1 MGVFARIFRRSKT
14 TEETQAAGTGA
25 EGAATEPPRTED
37 AAGAVEPKA
46 SDEAPKTAEPAVKE
60 AEEVTGESVD
70 IPKQQQSSDAAD
82 SETGEGART

>member
-25 EGAATEPPRTED
+25 EGAATERPTED

-60 AEEVTGESVD
+60 AEGVTGESVD

>member
-1 MGVFARIFRRSKT
+1 W
-14 TEETQAAGTGA
+14 
-25 EGAATEPPRTED
+25 
-37 AAGAVEPKA
+37 AVEPKA

-60 AEEVTGESVD
+60 AEGVTGESVD